1 MFTSETRIL
10 RGQTMNV
17 YTHPERISEREY
29 GAAYSPDSPG
39 ALKA

>member
-1 MFTSETRIL
+1 
-10 RGQTMNV
+10 MNV

-29 GAAYSPDSPG
+29 GAACSPDSPG